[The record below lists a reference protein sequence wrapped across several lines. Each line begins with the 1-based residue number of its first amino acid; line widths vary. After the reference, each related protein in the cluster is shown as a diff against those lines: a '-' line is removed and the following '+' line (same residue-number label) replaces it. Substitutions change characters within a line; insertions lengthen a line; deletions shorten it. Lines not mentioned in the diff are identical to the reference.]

1 MEQIDISL
9 FDCILDKDE
18 YIIKTIRPNKKRY
31 CLVSQFGYFINFILF
46 FVIAIIFLVL
56 SLNSIVEMGFFYVI
70 IGLSAAILLAF
81 IWNIIYVLVSY
92 KKTFY
97 ACTNK
102 RIIIRSGFIGV
113 DFKTLDINMIGTI
126 NVNVSFL
133 DKLMKKNTGRISFG
147 SQSSPM
153 INYQNNYVNSFAF
166 VCLDNPYDLY
176 KEIKE
181 IIDRVK
187 KQEKEKN

>member
-31 CLVSQFGYFINFILF
+31 CLVNQFGYFINFILF

-70 IGLSAAILLAF
+70 IGLSCAILLAF

-113 DFKTLDINMIGTI
+113 DYKTLDINMIGTI

-153 INYQNNYVNSFAF
+153 INYQNNYVNNFAF

-181 IIDRVK
+181 IIDKVK